1 MGSSKRAQELD
12 RQLAAV
18 LGTAIGSSKPSKEQ
32 QRSRE
37 RGLVEVAR
45 GADHSGGAMKSADAG
60 VQSKPSPS
68 QQAEVL
74 RQAGNAAFRGG
85 NYDLAVQ
92 QYTASINV
100 QPRWAHV
107 GNDLV
112 LWDRLGLALCADI
125 QQLPDTYIMPH
136 VAAPLPKPTGPCRS

>member
-1 MGSSKRAQELD
+1 MGSSNRAQELD

-18 LGTAIGSSKPSKEQ
+18 LGTAIGSSKPAKEL

-45 GADHSGGAMKSADAG
+45 AAGHIGRAMKSADAG
-60 VQSKPSPS
+60 VQSNPSPS

-100 QPRWAHV
+100 QPRCAHV
-107 GNDLV
+107 HAGNDLV
-112 LWDRLGLALCADI
+112 LWDRFGLALCADVP
-125 QQLPDTYIMPH
+125 QLPDTYIMPH
-136 VAAPLPKPTGPCRS
+136 VAAPLPMPTGP